1 MSAMHHDTSHDL
13 KHLGAKLKDI
23 LGVMVIHMFKKEGIL
38 LDIIFNDDWFLICYV
53 SAYSRFLILLWKQD
67 TSLFMCATLSQRE
80 VHAWL
85 LLVYMV
91 F

>member
-38 LDIIFNDDWFLICYV
+38 LDIIFNDDFGSLFAMFL
-53 SAYSRFLILLWKQD
+53 LILG
-67 TSLFMCATLSQRE
+67 S
-80 VHAWL
+80 
-85 LLVYMV
+85 
-91 F
+91 

>member
-23 LGVMVIHMFKKEGIL
+23 LGVMMIQMLKKRVL
-38 LDIIFNDDWFLICYV
+38 LDTIFNDNWFLMCYV
-53 SAYSRFLILLWKQD
+53 STYFRFLILLSKQD
-67 TSLFMCATLSQRE
+67 TLLFMCATSSQRE